1 MQTHNLYSFKTLL
14 VLSMAK
20 VPPLSTYTAKSH
32 YLFGVYILLNG
43 VEVSWNLIYVFGRII
58 KKKMERILDGK
69 FSGIKTHQKHI
80 SLA

>member
-1 MQTHNLYSFKTLL
+1 
-14 VLSMAK
+14 MAK

-58 KKKMERILDGK
+58 KKKNIENFRW
-69 FSGIKTHQKHI
+69 
-80 SLA
+80 